1 MTKKLNPELTA
12 EMHCELMAGEISHKE
27 MMIMKAYCAIEKGE
41 PKLSVLSRCGLSE
54 QEYDS
59 NIERV
64 LHS

>member
-1 MTKKLNPELTA
+1 MEKKLNPELTA
-12 EMHCELMAGEISHKE
+12 EMHYELMAGEISHKD
-27 MMIMKAYCAIEKGE
+27 MMIMKAYCAIKKGE